1 MTIPDPGTPPPPA
14 TIGTNPQSAS
24 EVNGLVGTHLKGF
37 LSVRAT
43 ISQDENFMAATDLTA
58 SPYHFTSTQESDIKS
73 AISSLNTALEA
84 IDLTFIS
91 RIVGMF

>member
-1 MTIPDPGTPPPPA
+1 MIPPSPQPPA
-14 TIGTNPQSAS
+14 TIGTNPRNAD

-37 LSVRAT
+37 LASKAT
-43 ISQDENFMAATDLTA
+43 IQQDENFMLATDLKA
-58 SPYHFTSTQESDIKS
+58 APYYFTSDQETAIKS
-73 AISSLNTALEA
+73 AIGSLNSALEG

>member
-1 MTIPDPGTPPPPA
+1 MTQPETPPPPA
-14 TIGTNPQSAS
+14 TVGTNPKNAD

-37 LSVRAT
+37 LASVVT
-43 ISQDENFMAATDLTA
+43 IHQDQNFMLATDLKA
-58 SPYHFTSTQESDIKS
+58 SPYGFLDTQETEIKT
-73 AISSLNTALEA
+73 AISQLDLALQA

>member
-1 MTIPDPGTPPPPA
+1 MTQPTPPPPPA
-14 TIGTNPQSAS
+14 TIGTNPKSAD

-37 LSVRAT
+37 LASQAT
-43 ISQDENFMAATDLTA
+43 IHQDQNFMAATDLTA
-58 SPYHFTSTQESDIKS
+58 APYYFDSTQESDIKS
-73 AISSLNTALEA
+73 AISALDTALQA